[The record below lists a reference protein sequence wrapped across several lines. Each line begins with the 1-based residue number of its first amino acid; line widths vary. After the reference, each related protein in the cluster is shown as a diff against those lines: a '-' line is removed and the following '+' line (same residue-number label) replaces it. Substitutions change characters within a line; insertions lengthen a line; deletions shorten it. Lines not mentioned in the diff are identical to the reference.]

1 MHIRATAPVLT
12 LACAGALA
20 TGATAAADLPPRPV
34 LPAAAGAPIA
44 MPANVFPG
52 VAHVVGRLPRGYTIV
67 STGQVNAPAGQQ
79 TGARVS
85 CPFPLVPLGGGVFQ
99 TSARTSAS
107 VNSSAPTPTGW
118 AADVNNG
125 DSFNTL
131 FTVTAICARAPKLY
145 TQVSSNGVQ
154 NPPGSQTESIAQC
167 PQGTKPLSGGV
178 QSSAFSL
185 SVNVNTSVVA
195 GRGWIT
201 FENNASGQNEAVD
214 TVVVCGK
221 VSGYLVVGGTAV
233 DSPPNDQSSSVASC
247 PAGSVVIGGG
257 TTTNA
262 ANVGVNIN
270 TSTIVGSQWE
280 SFVNNATTF
289 DFVQATI
296 VICAGAS

>member
-1 MHIRATAPVLT
+1 MKSIAAVVA
-12 LACAGALA
+12 LACAGSLA
-20 TGATAAADLPPRPV
+20 
-34 LPAAAGAPIA
+34 
-44 MPANVFPG
+44 PG
-52 VAHVVGRLPRGYTIV
+52 VARAAAVRLPRGYTVV

-79 TGARVS
+79 TGAFVN

-99 TSARTSAS
+99 TSARTNAS

-145 TQVSSNGVQ
+145 TQVSSNGVP
-154 NPPGSQTESIAQC
+154 NPPGSQTESFAQC
-167 PQGTKPLSGGV
+167 PQGTRPLSGGA
-178 QSSAFSL
+178 QSSSFSL

-201 FENNASGQNEAVD
+201 FEDNASGQNEAVD

-221 VSGYLVVGGTAV
+221 VSGYLVVGGATV

-270 TSTIVGSQWE
+270 TSTILGSQWE
-280 SFVNNATTF
+280 SFVNNATAI
-289 DFVQATI
+289 DFAQATS